1 MTRRTSRVADEI
13 QSAIAELLLREIKD
27 PRVGMVTL
35 TGVRVSTDLRH
46 AKVFFSVLGDDAR
59 RERALAGL
67 KSATGFI
74 RARVARRLQLRA
86 APEIVFAFDPS
97 LEQVDRVA
105 RLLNEST
112 TEDPEP

>member
-13 QSAIAELLLREIKD
+13 QGAIAELLLREIKD

-35 TGVRVSTDLRH
+35 TGVKLSPDLRH
-46 AKVFFSVLGDDAR
+46 ARVYFSVLGDR
-59 RERALAGL
+59 TERERSLAGL

-74 RARVARRLQLRA
+74 RARIARRLQLRV
-86 APEIVFAFDPS
+86 APEVVFEFDPT

-105 RLLNEST
+105 RLLKDSSS
-112 TEDPEP
+112 EDPEP